1 MSWNDISISDG
12 LDYKEY
18 SPNKENNW
26 FKNTKFSDK
35 KIYKFRVTQKYR
47 CFGYREL
54 DTFYVLMFDIEHKIS
69 DKG

>member
-35 KIYKFRVTQKYR
+35 KN
-47 CFGYREL
+47 L
-54 DTFYVLMFDIEHKIS
+54 
-69 DKG
+69 